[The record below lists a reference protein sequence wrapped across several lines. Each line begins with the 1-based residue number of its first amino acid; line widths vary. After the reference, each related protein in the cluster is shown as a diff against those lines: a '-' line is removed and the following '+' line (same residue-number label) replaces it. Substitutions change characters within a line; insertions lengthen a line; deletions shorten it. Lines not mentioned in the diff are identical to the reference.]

1 MAKVYYRKYKAM
13 LDDGTSME
21 EVLALVNAEVPEK
34 WRSQVVEL
42 LNDRNN

>member
-13 LDDGTSME
+13 LDGGMNME
-21 EVLALVNAEVPEK
+21 EVLALVNTEVPEK

-42 LNDRNN
+42 LNG